1 MFHDPR
7 LNLHTVKVSQQEHRA
22 IAERHR
28 LVKGTT
34 EAAGAG
40 SAPAPTGRATRWLT
54 RLPWLEGARLGSTGR
69 VGPCVVSPEVAT
81 R

>member
-7 LNLHTVKVSQQEHRA
+7 LNLHTAKVSQQEHRA

-28 LVKGTT
+28 LVKGTP
-34 EAAGAG
+34 EAGDG
-40 SAPAPTGRATRWLT
+40 SAPAPTRRAIRWLT
-54 RLPWLEGARLGSTGR
+54 RLQAPDGARLGSTAR
-69 VGPCVVSPEVAT
+69 VGPCVVGPDVAT